1 MDCFAKHQKLFDR
14 MIALETTNPDRLQNR
29 GGQLLREE
37 QERKKINRDLPAIRQ
52 EILDFA
58 TVYEERKRKQ
68 FLVSGKNIV
77 DVTNAMYEE
86 REERKQLMAS
96 NRKLNGTAI
105 QRTPMSAM
113 DSKQSNRKMNGTAIQ
128 RTPMSI
134 NKSPLKRVNSVTM

>member
-1 MDCFAKHQKLFDR
+1 